1 MAKET
6 TVRARIEPELK
17 LNVELVFRQI
27 GLTTSEAITLFF
39 KQVELNRGLPFP
51 VGIPK
56 DHDISSLFGMFPSN
70 GTTVAI
76 DEMDAENGY
85 SKNDLN

>member
-1 MAKET
+1 MAKDT

-17 LNVELVFRQI
+17 TRAEKVFGKI

-39 KQVELNRGLPFP
+39 KQVDLNQGLPFP

-56 DHDISSLFGMFPSN
+56 TMEVSAVCGMFPDDGRRVS
-70 GTTVAI
+70 V
-76 DEMDAENGY
+76 DEMDAEDGY
-85 SKNDLN
+85 

>member
-1 MAKET
+1 MAKDT

-17 LNVELVFRQI
+17 NNVESLFREL

-51 VGIPK
+51 IGLPK
-56 DHDISSLFGMFPSN
+56 THDVSDLFGVFSDD
-70 GTTVAI
+70 GISVSI
-76 DEMDAENGY
+76 EEMDAEEGY
-85 SKNDLN
+85 KDHDFN